1 MANVFGY
8 HSFPLLKAWQPQQN
22 TFIMKNCVLISNDWY
37 VVATSSSCTEIE
49 LIDCVFTE
57 LYDDKY
63 EQECAIVTVGCFL
76 IDFDINCI
84 VRHPHYTNEYCAGDG
99 YDFHSAAY
107 GCDAGNC
114 IDLNCSKTFYFD
126 GSVVPYTTIFHGDIQ
141 PPTPTPTGY
150 FSKTGI
156 FCE

>member
-1 MANVFGY
+1 M
-8 HSFPLLKAWQPQQN
+8 
-22 TFIMKNCVLISNDWY
+22 
-37 VVATSSSCTEIE
+37 
-49 LIDCVFTE
+49 
-57 LYDDKY
+57 
-63 EQECAIVTVGCFL
+63 
-76 IDFDINCI
+76 
-84 VRHPHYTNEYCAGDG
+84 RHPHYTNEYCAGDG